1 MGAIMQSNAIFL
13 TISNGQICK
22 KVPKPTAI
30 SKERVNK
37 NGVTV
42 HEEYYKGWKG
52 LITAI
57 EVREHKEYG
66 KFWNVTLTD
75 DQGDAIL
82 QMNYSSGYSAAFL
95 KTLPNID
102 LNSDVIITPNQRM
115 EGDKKKTTVFV
126 TQHGTPLKHYYNRD
140 NPNGLPEL
148 KKIRVKGK
156 DQWDDSDI
164 MEFLENMVNTDIVPN
179 LRKGAVNKSSSGTS
193 DIEEVEAEEITEDD
207 LPF

>member
-22 KVPKPTAI
+22 KVSKPTSI

-57 EVREHKEYG
+57 EVREHKEFG

-82 QMNYSSGYSAAFL
+82 QMKYSSGYSTYFL
-95 KTLPNID
+95 KMLPNVD
-102 LNSDVIITPNQRM
+102 LRSDVIITPKLTV
-115 EGDKKKTTVFV
+115 EGDKKKTSMFI
-126 TQHGTPLKHYYNRD
+126 TQHGKPLTHFYNRD
-140 NPNGLPEL
+140 HPNGLPEL
-148 KKIRVKGK
+148 KKVRVKGK

-164 MEFLENMVNTDIVPN
+164 MEFLEKMVVTEIVPK
-179 LRKGAVNKSSSGTS
+179 LPKLGSKALAIIDE
-193 DIEEVEAEEITEDD
+193 DIEPEENLEDA
-207 LPF
+207 LF

>member
-1 MGAIMQSNAIFL
+1 MGAIEQSNAIFL
-13 TISNGQICK
+13 TISNGQICRR
-22 KVPKPTAI
+22 VLSPTKT

-52 LITAI
+52 KITAI
-57 EVREHKEYG
+57 AVREHKDYG

-75 DQGDAIL
+75 QDGDAIL
-82 QMNYSSGYSAAFL
+82 QMQYSSGYSSAFL
-95 KTLPNID
+95 KMLPNVD

-115 EGDKKKTTVFV
+115 EGDKKKVTLFI
-126 TQHGTPLKHYYNRD
+126 TQHGVPLKHFYTRD

-148 KKIRVKGK
+148 KKIKVKGK
-156 DQWDDSDI
+156 ETWDDSD
-164 MEFLENMVNTDIVPN
+164 MAEFLENMVNTEIVPK
-179 LRKGAVNKSSSGTS
+179 LGQTGAG
-193 DIEEVEAEEITEDD
+193 ATEGEDEPAGDDD